1 MFLIKNLLIH
11 QVFANT
17 MPHKLKTV
25 LIFIPF
31 LVFVMAFKTNNTQT
45 EYQKLYQNTFYTFD
59 NAHTTIINTIKTT
72 DINSASQRIVLQ
84 KNIADARH
92 KLKAFDIWMRYFEP
106 VAYKKINGPLPVEW
120 ETEVNEKFEKPYKR
134 LGSGFTLGLLYL
146 EETNINKDTLS
157 LFFTQSQ
164 QALQVFNHDSITNR
178 LTDYQHFA
186 FVNRLYL
193 LNLAAI
199 YTTGFECSDTAAIIP
214 ELKQMLGF
222 TKQIY
227 NAYNLTFS
235 TKKIPDEYLKLYD
248 EMVKFTDAQPNQYTL
263 FNHYLFTKK
272 YVNPLFKINQT
283 WINATKASTKSMIDY
298 SLTKTSTSIFDKNL
312 YRAQNPKGIFLRVSD
327 PKDIELIKNT
337 GKLLFYDPILSA
349 NNQRSCASCH
359 NPNQFFTD
367 TTVKAAPHF
376 SKALSLN
383 RNTPSLINVAANHLL
398 MLDGKHIS
406 LQNQAKDVITN
417 PNEMASDAKEVVEK
431 VMNCKTYNKTFT
443 QLLKHTPQ
451 ETSVTFEHI
460 VSAITLYYNSFS
472 AYDSPFDEAMNNKTE
487 ASDAVIK
494 GFNLFMSK
502 AQCATCHFVPQ
513 FNGVKPPYTNSEFE
527 VLGTPADKNY
537 KKLSQDLGRYTQNAA
552 AETKNAFRTGTLR
565 NSAKT
570 KPYMH
575 NGVFDTLEEVI
586 DFYNTGGGAAHG
598 LSVDNQTLSSDSLHL
613 TSLEITQIKTFIE
626 SLTENIAFDTLP
638 KTLPKSAQKAIN
650 NRKIGG
656 EY

>member
-1 MFLIKNLLIH
+1 MLSKLL
-11 QVFANT
+11 A
-17 MPHKLKTV
+17 V
-25 LIFIPF
+25 LFF
-31 LVFVMAFKTNNTQT
+31 VSLLVFVMAFKTVDTQT
-45 EYQKLYQNTFYTFD
+45 AYQKLYHQQFEQLNF
-59 NAHTTIINTIKTT
+59 NHTKIVSEIKVG
-72 DINSASQRIVLQ
+72 DFNL
-84 KNIADARH
+84 KENIQYIKELIKKYRYN
-92 KLKAFDIWMRYFEP
+92 LKAFDIWMRYFEP

-134 LGSGFTLGLLYL
+134 IGAGFTLGLLYL
-146 EETNINKDTLS
+146 EENNINKDTL
-157 LFFTQSQ
+157 LQYFTQSQ

-178 LTDYQHFA
+178 LADYQHFLFA
-186 FVNRLYL
+186 NRLYL

-214 ELKQMLGF
+214 ELKHMLGF

-227 NAYNLTFS
+227 TAYNQTYS

-248 EMVKFTDAQPNQYTL
+248 EMVKFTDAQPNQYTH
-263 FNHYLFTKK
+263 FNHYLFIKK

-283 WINATKASTKSMIDY
+283 WINTTKASTKSMIDY

-312 YRAQNPKGIFLRVSD
+312 YRAQNPKGVFLRVAD
-327 PKDIELIKNT
+327 KKDLEVIKSI

-359 NPNQFFTD
+359 NPTQFFTD
-367 TTVKAAPHF
+367 TTFKTHPHF
-376 SKALSLN
+376 SKAVSLS
-383 RNTPSLINVAANHLL
+383 RNTPSLINVAANHLI

-417 PNEMASDAKEVVEK
+417 ANEMASDAKEVVEK

-472 AYDSPFDEAMNNKTE
+472 AYDSPFDAAMNTQTE
-487 ASDAVIK
+487 ASETVIK

-537 KKLSQDLGRYTQNAA
+537 KNLSQDLGRYTQNAA
-552 AETKNAFRTGTLR
+552 AETKNAFRTGSLR

-613 TSLEITQIKTFIE
+613 TTQEIYQIKTFIE
-626 SLTENIAFDTLP
+626 SLTENIAFDTAP

-650 NRKIGG
+650 KRKIGG